1 MLDYVSS
8 ESPHKNLHIRIT
20 VLFERIGDFIQSV
33 CNLRFGFFDF
43 YRFVLYFYH
52 QISHMAE
59 LCHIN
64 IKRRL
69 RRHIFSRIRFCRKS
83 FALLTILRNR
93 LGSQPLEN
101 MGVYTVNI

>member
-69 RRHIFSRIRFCRKS
+69 RRHIFFPNKVLQEVLCLADDTAEQIR
-83 FALLTILRNR
+83 
-93 LGSQPLEN
+93 
-101 MGVYTVNI
+101 